1 MVQDVQQLSLAM
13 IIGHKLWMKSQ
24 HIGLTPADAETEA
37 G

>member
-1 MVQDVQQLSLAM
+1 MVQDFQQLSLAT

-24 HIGLTPADAETEA
+24 HIGLSPADAEAEA